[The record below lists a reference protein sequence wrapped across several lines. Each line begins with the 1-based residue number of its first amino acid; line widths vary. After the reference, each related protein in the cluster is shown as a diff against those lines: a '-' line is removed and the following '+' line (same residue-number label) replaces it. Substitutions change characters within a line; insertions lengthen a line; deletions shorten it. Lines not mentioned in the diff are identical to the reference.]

1 MLKESSFF
9 SCIKG
14 YFDASYAGRYDEII
28 LREVSQECPAIMKA
42 LYNDYNPSKHEIITE
57 YEYKKKVKAQK
68 GKKGKKGRRADIAIL
83 EEGDVRCLIE
93 IKVDDAP
100 LKKQLEDYIGYS
112 NKYKVDF
119 IYLTQRNPSKLD
131 LEKIGKGPLCK
142 HIFFYD
148 LYNQIKKNASVC
160 KNPVGKLYIKYLEDN
175 GNMFKEINLVGVE
188 KFLTRLFLR
197 SGRCLRSGRKKRVR
211 NTKDM
216 VETIPATFKNLM
228 NNLYLINEDIRKKID
243 CQMTVDYSFFPYI
256 EIDYNECMDEKCKDK
271 ICIKSNKVCIDSDK
285 ICRDTRK
292 LKAGGELWLY
302 ASGLFPE
309 NKSVV
314 LEYGMGLKADPS
326 KKHVYYYSLYAGVFL
341 KGNAIDNGYEEVPI
355 SVKQMSN
362 KNTCIKKL
370 TGLLKVVLE
379 EAENNK
385 EVKHVKARIKRSLK
399 NLE

>member
-28 LREVSQECPAIMKA
+28 LREVSQECPAIMSA
-42 LYNDYNPSKHEIITE
+42 LYNDYDSSKHEIRIE

-68 GKKGKKGRRADIAIL
+68 GKKGEKGRRADIAIL
-83 EEGDVRCLIE
+83 EEGKVCCLIE

-100 LKKQLEDYIGYS
+100 LKKQLEDYVAYS

-119 IYLTQRNPSKLD
+119 IYLTQRNPSKSD
-131 LEKIGKGPLCK
+131 LELIKKGALCK

-148 LYNQIKKNASVC
+148 LYNQIKKTASVC

-175 GNMFKEINLVGVE
+175 GNMFKKINPAGVE
-188 KFLTRLFLR
+188 KLLIRLFLQW
-197 SGRCLRSGRKKRVR
+197 GGHGHVR

-216 VETIPATFKNLM
+216 VETIPATFKDLM
-228 NNLYLINEDIRKKID
+228 NNLYLLNEDIGKKID

-256 EIDYNECMDEKCKDK
+256 KIDCEKCKEKKCKDK
-271 ICIKSNKVCIDSDK
+271 ICITSNKVCIDSDK
-285 ICRDTRK
+285 ICRKTKD

-302 ASGLFPE
+302 ASGSFSE

-314 LEYGMGLKADPS
+314 LEYGLGLKADSS
-326 KKHVYYYSLYAGVFL
+326 KKQKFFYKLYAGVYL
-341 KGNAIDNGYEEVPI
+341 KADSIDNGYEEMSI
-355 SVKQMSN
+355 TVKQMSD
-362 KNTCIKKL
+362 KNVCIKKL
-370 TGLLKVVLE
+370 KDLLTSVLE
-379 EAENNK
+379 EAKNNK
-385 EVKHVKARIKRSLK
+385 DVKHVKARIKRSLK

>member
-68 GKKGKKGRRADIAIL
+68 GKKGEKGRRADIAIL
-83 EEGDVRCLIE
+83 EEGKVRCLIE

-100 LKKQLEDYIGYS
+100 LKKQLEDYIAYS

-119 IYLTQRNPSKLD
+119 IYLTQRNPSKSD
-131 LEKIGKGPLCK
+131 LELIKKGALCK

-148 LYNQIKKNASVC
+148 LYNQIKKKTSVC
-160 KNPVGKLYIKYLEDN
+160 KNPVGKLYMKYLEDN
-175 GNMFKEINLVGVE
+175 GNMFKEINPTGVK
-188 KFLTRLFLR
+188 KFLTRLFLPW
-197 SGRCLRSGRKKRVR
+197 SGNGHVR

-216 VETIPATFKNLM
+216 VETIPATFRDLM
-228 NNLYLINEDIRKKID
+228 NNLYLINEDIGKKID
-243 CQMTVDYSFFPYI
+243 CQMTVDYGFFPYI
-256 EIDYNECMDEKCKDK
+256 KIYCEKCKEKNCKDK
-271 ICIKSNKVCIDSDK
+271 ICITSNKVCIGSDK
-285 ICRDTRK
+285 ICRETKD
-292 LKAGGELWLY
+292 LKAGGVLWLY
-302 ASGLFPE
+302 ASGSFSE

-314 LEYGMGLKADPS
+314 LEYGMCLKADPS
-326 KKHVYYYSLYAGVFL
+326 KKQKYFYGLYAGVYL
-341 KGNAIDNGYEEVPI
+341 NGDAIDNGDKMIGVT
-355 SVKQMSN
+355 VRQMSD
-362 KNTCIKKL
+362 KNVCIKKL
-370 TGLLKVVLE
+370 TGLLKSVLE

-385 EVKHVKARIKRSLK
+385 DVKHVKARIKRSLK